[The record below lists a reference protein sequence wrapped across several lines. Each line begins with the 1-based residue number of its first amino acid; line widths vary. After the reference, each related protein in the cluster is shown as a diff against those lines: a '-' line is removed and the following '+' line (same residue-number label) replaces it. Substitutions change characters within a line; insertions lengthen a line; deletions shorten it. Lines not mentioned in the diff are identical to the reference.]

1 MNDEPAK
8 DEHHDA
14 AMKVQQVHR
23 KKLAKKQVAALKEVC
38 EAGVLFT
45 NYFPT
50 FLSLINV
57 ECNGF

>member
-1 MNDEPAK
+1 VVHVNDEPAK

-38 EAGVLFT
+38 EGGALFT
-45 NYFPT
+45 T
-50 FLSLINV
+50 IFLPS
-57 ECNGF
+57 CH